1 MTLSGTILMPTTLS
15 NPIISVQLKCQLTG
29 GAAPAVV
36 TSLVN
41 HQPNV
46 ALGSGNSAG
55 NVDQCLS
62 EPFTVS
68 AGSPLTI
75 NLSSATDPL
84 GGALAFAH
92 VSGVL
97 VENDSTTAGQDFT
110 VGGGTHP
117 VLGTDQGTAQ
127 ANGGAFFVINPNP
140 GYSVVSGTS
149 DTLQISVASGTNV
162 PGKITVLGRSA

>member
-1 MTLSGTILMPTTLS
+1 MSTTLS
-15 NPIISVQLKCQLTG
+15 NPNVSVQLKCQLTG

-36 TSLVN
+36 TSQVN

-46 ALGSGNSAG
+46 AIGSGNSAG
-55 NVDQCLS
+55 NVDRCFS
-62 EPFTVS
+62 EPFAVS

-75 NLSSATDPL
+75 NLTSATDPL
-84 GGALAFAH
+84 GNALTFVH
-92 VSGVL
+92 VSSVL
-97 VENDSTTAGQDFT
+97 VENDGTTAGQDFT

-127 ANGGAFFVINPNP
+127 ANGGAFFVVNPNP
-140 GYSVVSGTS
+140 GYSVVSAAS

-162 PGKITVLGRSA
+162 PGKVTVFGRSA